1 MREKCCSTTDQ
12 RHIEWICQNLFA
24 EMAKLLRVCELSC
37 AKDKDLNVF
46 SDVHFDVDEGDIVVL
61 YGKSGVG

>member
-1 MREKCCSTTDQ
+1 
-12 RHIEWICQNLFA
+12 
-24 EMAKLLRVCELSC
+24 MAKLLRVCELSC

-46 SDVHFDVDEGDIVVL
+46 SDVHFDIDEGDVLVL